1 MIFESS
7 FKDLSS
13 REINGRIFPKDQC
26 DSQMDRFPAIE
37 KTLGEGNYLAS
48 CVASTLDSYN
58 TIIKLMKSRWTP
70 MDCGEREAE
79 GT

>member
-1 MIFESS
+1 MFFESS

-13 REINGRIFPKDQC
+13 REINGRIFPKGQH
-26 DSQMDRFPAIE
+26 DSQMDRFLAIE

-58 TIIKLMKSRWTP
+58 TIIKLMKSRWTLK
-70 MDCGEREAE
+70 DGGEREAE